1 MEKYLIKLYKQYCDA
16 YNIEFDI
23 KKLNSTEFINWIIK
37 NKKLSKKYKIYLTN
51 IGYISSKYKVE
62 IGKGKY
68 DSISDDDIKII
79 SPYAETLG
87 KQNSRLIIANGE
99 PIIKRQNK
107 LIIPNQELLLTH
119 NPYDDELSGWK
130 DIHNNG
136 IYDISVGVYGNI
148 YDKNYKKKLY
158 MIKELSRTMNDDF
171 IIDYETDND
180 EYYCSIHSKRKV
192 LSKVLIR

>member
-23 KKLNSTEFINWIIK
+23 KKINSTEFINWIIK

-68 DSISDDDIKII
+68 DSISDDDIEII

-119 NPYDDELSGWK
+119 NPYDDELSDWK